1 MVRSITTSLET
12 QLCFALYSAMHAVG
26 RAYGPLLDAFDL
38 TYSQYLVMLVLWE
51 NDDIAVKQIGHRLF
65 LDSGTLTPLLKRMEA
80 AGLVTRLRDR
90 DDERQVNVRLTDRGR
105 AMQEDARSLPTAMSC
120 AMGQAP
126 DQLEALRDDLVQL
139 RTNLVNAQASG
150 AASLSPR

>member
-1 MVRSITTSLET
+1 MVRSLPTSLET

-51 NDDIAVKQIGHRLF
+51 NDDIAVKQIGNRLF

-90 DDERQVNVRLTDRGR
+90 DDERQVKVRLTDRGR
-105 AMQEDARSLPTAMSC
+105 AMQEDARSLPTSMAC

-126 DQLEALRDDLVQL
+126 DQLETLRDNLVQL
-139 RTNLVNAQASG
+139 RTNLVNAQSSE
-150 AASLSPR
+150 AARLSPR